1 MSTFD
6 GGPVDTSAVGEDHQ
20 PREGWFVRTA
30 GAVGDLGN
38 PFYREERQRDV
49 WNEASAVGF
58 QLVLWLGM
66 AAAAAMIWIGGAVAL
81 PYAVTLYAVIG
92 IPAVVTLTYS
102 TALGVSGTEGVRML
116 RARVVIYAL
125 LLAAFIVGA
134 VRAVPAEQGG
144 FVGGMAQGAVV
155 GAVIAAVLVV
165 VAVLSARRSSQRRR

>member
-1 MSTFD
+1 MSIFD
-6 GGPVDTSAVGEDHQ
+6 GGPVDTSAVGDERP
-20 PREGWFVRTA
+20 PRDGWFVRAA
-30 GAVGDLGN
+30 GAIGDLGN

-58 QLVLWLGM
+58 QLMLWLGM
-66 AAAAAMIWIGGAVAL
+66 VAAAAMVWIGGAVAL

-102 TALGVSGTEGVRML
+102 TALGVSGAEGVRTL
-116 RARVVIYAL
+116 RARVVVYAL
-125 LLAAFIVGA
+125 LLAAFVVGA
-134 VRAVPAEQGG
+134 VRAVPPGQGG

-165 VAVLSARRSSQRRR
+165 VAVLGARRNRREQG